1 MLTGILDNRDD
12 LRVAVVVNDVASV
25 NVDGAVIRKELV
37 GVDETEVELL
47 ELQNG
52 CVCCGASALELAGNV
67 KDLVQVGADR
77 GKPFDHV
84 VIEMSGVADPR
95 AVQYNLED
103 GGVAV
108 DRVVTVVDAPAF
120 AEQWMSWDT
129 MEDRVADDGPPPDPY
144 HGVVDAR
151 KAALASVAD
160 LEADPCAA
168 QRKVTALLVAQVEA
182 ADAVA
187 INKVDMAS
195 AKDVETASLTCAAL
209 VPDADVL
216 VTEFGR
222 AALYDL
228 LPNVAKPAPAA
239 EEASSCCSNPDCASK
254 AEAAHDHDHDH
265 DHAAPT
271 PLTVDALGVSSFAY
285 ENHERPFD
293 YAKLLGLIKR
303 WPIPQKD
310 VLNLDDVKPGG
321 AGVPGV
327 ESAWE
332 AVLRSKGFAWLASHP
347 NRAISWAFAGK
358 HFALEDA
365 GDWDGVTPRSEIVV
379 IGVDIDE
386 AKLRADLDGCLVDD
400 AQLEAYLERD
410 RAAGP
415 RFDVGAAVECN
426 LGGPNGWTPG
436 TVVTHNYIEEGWDA
450 PVPYQVELGDGT
462 LIFAPADSDEVI
474 RASLLNI
481 ESKK

>member
-1 MLTGILDNRDD
+1 MC
-12 LRVAVVVNDVASV
+12 S
-25 NVDGAVIRKELV
+25 
-37 GVDETEVELL
+37 
-47 ELQNG
+47 
-52 CVCCGASALELAGNV
+52 CGASALELAGNV

-108 DRVVTVVDAPAF
+108 DRIVTVVDAPAF
-120 AEQWMSWDT
+120 AEQWMSWDS

-144 HGVVDAR
+144 HGVVEAR

-222 AALYDL
+222 AALADL
-228 LPNVAKPAPAA
+228 LPNVATPAPAA
-239 EEASSCCSNPDCASK
+239 EEASSCCADPDCASK

-265 DHAAPT
+265 DHAAPA

-386 AKLRADLDGCLVDD
+386 AKLRADLDACLVDD
-400 AQLEAYLERD
+400 AQLEAECGDTPDESSELALLTWQSRVLALLYERAFPAD
-410 RAAGP
+410 RA
-415 RFDVGAAVECN
+415 GAW
-426 LGGPNGWTPG
+426 LPG
-436 TVVTHNYIEEGWDA
+436 KLH
-450 PVPYQVELGDGT
+450 
-462 LIFAPADSDEVI
+462 
-474 RASLLNI
+474 R
-481 ESKK
+481 